1 MAYKKIAI
9 IGGGL
14 AGTACAYVLR
24 QKGHE
29 PILFEKS
36 SELAHGASGN
46 SLGLYNPRFYAEARD
61 ESYFYRDAF
70 LSAENVFSQAGQEI
84 DHVQN
89 GGLHLI
95 LDETKEQRFQKVM
108 SSGVWQEEDIR
119 YFPAKEASDFAGVD
133 IPYDAISLVK
143 AGSVCPYKLC
153 YYYAGESKVRYNA
166 GLNYIHTDKDGIWHV
181 DGELFDA
188 VILAC
193 GSHVKDFTQTSWIP
207 VYTVRG
213 QIIEVDATPYSSSL
227 KTDLRYGGYIST
239 AHNGRHVIGS
249 TFQKWIKHTEIR
261 DEDSAYILDQLH
273 QTIPE
278 MRDVSTVCGA
288 RASMRCTTPQRLPV
302 IGAVP
307 DQMNLFVSTAHGSHG
322 LVTTLQAAY
331 IIAEHIEDNMHSS
344 YGYAH
349 KFSPAKLKE
358 RLNKVT
364 G

>member
-1 MAYKKIAI
+1 MGHKKVAI

-29 PILFEKS
+29 PIIFEKS

-46 SLGLYNPRFYAEARD
+46 SLGLYNPRFYAEDRD
-61 ESYFYRDAF
+61 EARFYRDAF
-70 LSAENVFSQAGQEI
+70 LTAAQIFSQAGKEI

-95 LDETKEQRFQKVM
+95 LDETKEQRFRKVM
-108 SSGVWQEEDIR
+108 GSGVWQEGDIKH
-119 YFPAKEASDFAGVD
+119 FSAKQASEFAGVD
-133 IPYDAISLVK
+133 IPYAAITLPK

-153 YYYAGESKVRYNA
+153 NYYAGESKVRYNA
-166 GLNYIHTDKDGIWHV
+166 SLNDIRVDKDGIWHV

-193 GSHVKDFTQTSWIP
+193 GVNVKDFSQAAWIP

-213 QIIEVDATPYSSSL
+213 QIVEVEATPYSSPL
-227 KTDLRYGGYIST
+227 KTDLRYGGYIS
-239 AHNGRHVIGS
+239 AAYNGRHIIGS
-249 TFQKWIKHTEIR
+249 TFQKWIKHTDVR
-261 DEDSAYILDQLH
+261 DEDSTYILDQLH
-273 QTIPE
+273 QTLPQL
-278 MRDVSTVCGA
+278 RDVSNVCDA

-302 IGAVP
+302 IGSVP
-307 DQMNLFVSTAHGSHG
+307 DYSGLFISTAHGSHG

-331 IIAEHIEDNMHSS
+331 IIAEQIEDNMHSS

-349 KFSPAKLKE
+349 RFSPAKLKE

>member
-1 MAYKKIAI
+1 VGHKKVAI

-29 PILFEKS
+29 PIIFEKTA
-36 SELAHGASGN
+36 ELAHGASGN
-46 SLGLYNPRFYAEARD
+46 NLGLYNPRFYAEARD

-70 LSAENVFSQAGQEI
+70 IAAAEVFSQAGEEI

-95 LDETKEQRFQKVM
+95 PDETKAQRFGKVM
-108 SSGVWQEEDIR
+108 NSGVWQEGDIR
-119 YFPAKEASDFAGVD
+119 FFSAKEASDFAGVD
-133 IPYDAISLVK
+133 IPYDAVSLVK
-143 AGSVCPYKLC
+143 AGSVCPHKLC
-153 YYYAGESKVRYNA
+153 HYYAGESKVRYNVR
-166 GLNYIHTDKDGIWHV
+166 LNGIRADKDGIWHV
-181 DGELFDA
+181 DEELFDA

-193 GSHVKDFTQTSWIP
+193 GANVKDFAQTSWIP

-213 QIIEVDATPYSSSL
+213 QIIEVEATAYSSSL
-227 KTDLRYGGYIST
+227 KTDLRYGGYISA
-239 AHNGRHVIGS
+239 AHNGRHVVGS

-278 MRDVSTVCGA
+278 MRDVSIVCGA

-307 DQMNLFVSTAHGSHG
+307 DQRSLFVSTAHGSHG

-331 IIAEHIEDNMHSS
+331 MIAEQVEESSVSYSYTHI
-344 YGYAH
+344 
-349 KFSPAKLKE
+349 FSPAKLKE